1 MRKLLLNFSS
11 VESSQIDVLRKNLV
25 DVAKST
31 FIMGQYNIALEK
43 RLSYTYKNAVMK
55 TLTKKENL

>member
-1 MRKLLLNFSS
+1 MRKLLLNFLS

>member
-1 MRKLLLNFSS
+1 MRKLLLNFSL

>member
-31 FIMGQYNIALEK
+31 FIMGQYKIALEK